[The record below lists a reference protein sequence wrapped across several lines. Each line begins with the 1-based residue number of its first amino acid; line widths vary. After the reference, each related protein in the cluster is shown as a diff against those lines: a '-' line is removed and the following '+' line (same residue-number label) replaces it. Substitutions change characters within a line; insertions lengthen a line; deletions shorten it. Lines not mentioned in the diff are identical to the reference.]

1 MTTEKIHIMSAE
13 GAVELDL
20 AAVKGQV
27 RIAVD
32 PNAVFA
38 RLRVHTAAA
47 EGLAADAVRATEIGE
62 YGGKLSVSVPEP
74 AATGGIVIGGNSF
87 GGGTAVFNGSF
98 VSGGTAVGDGDI
110 WIGGR
115 PIVVDGRVVVPQG
128 TVVTGGSETITVDV
142 VLPAGS
148 SSSVQTKHAETTV
161 RGAALK
167 TLRFRAHNGS
177 LKATR
182 ADVLDAV
189 THNGSVLVETVD
201 TELEAS
207 THNGSITIG
216 AYHGRCASVRTH
228 NGNASVAASPAST
241 GRLTARTHNGNIH
254 LVSAGHLDLETSTHR
269 GRIW

>member
-1 MTTEKIHIMSAE
+1 MTTDKIHIMSADC
-13 GAVELDL
+13 AVELDL
-20 AAVKGQV
+20 AVVKGQV

-32 PNAVFA
+32 PKAVFA

-47 EGLAADAVRATEIGE
+47 EGPASDAVLATEIGE
-62 YGGKLSVSVPEP
+62 YDGKLVVSVPEP
-74 AATGGIVIGGNSF
+74 AAAAGIVIGGNSF

-98 VSGGTAVGDGDI
+98 TTGGTAVGDGDI

-148 SSSVQTKHAETTV
+148 SASVQTKHAETTV
-161 RGAALK
+161 RGALR

-182 ADVLDAV
+182 ADVLDAD
-189 THNGSVLVETVD
+189 THNGSVQVETVD

-254 LVSAGHLDLETSTHR
+254 LVSAGHLDLKTSTHR

>member
-1 MTTEKIHIMSAE
+1 MTTEKIHIMSVE

-20 AAVKGQV
+20 ATVKGQV

-32 PNAVFA
+32 PKAVFA

-47 EGLAADAVRATEIGE
+47 EGPAADAVRATEIGE
-62 YGGKLSVSVPEP
+62 YGGKLVVSVPEP
-74 AATGGIVIGGNSF
+74 AAANGIVIGGNSF

-98 VSGGTAVGDGDI
+98 TAGGTAVRDGDI

-115 PIVVDGRVVVPQG
+115 PIVVDGRVAVPQG

-142 VLPAGS
+142 ILPVGS
-148 SSSVQTKHAETTV
+148 SSSVQTKNAETTV
-161 RGAALK
+161 RGALK

-182 ADVLDAV
+182 ADVLDAD
-189 THNGSVLVETVD
+189 THNGSVQVETVD

-254 LVSAGHLDLETSTHR
+254 LVSASHLDLKTSTHR
-269 GRIW
+269 GNIW

>member
-1 MTTEKIHIMSAE
+1 MTTEKIHIMSVE

-20 AAVKGQV
+20 ATVKGQV

-32 PNAVFA
+32 PKAVFA
-38 RLRVHTAAA
+38 RLRVHTTAT
-47 EGLAADAVRATEIGE
+47 EGPAADAVRTTEIGE
-62 YGGKLSVSVPEP
+62 YGGKLVVSVPEP
-74 AATGGIVIGGNSF
+74 AATDGIVIGGNSF
-87 GGGTAVFNGSF
+87 GGGTATFNGSF
-98 VSGGTAVGDGDI
+98 VSDGDI

-115 PIVVDGRVVVPQG
+115 PIVVGGRVVVPQG

-161 RGAALK
+161 RGALK
-167 TLRFRAHNGS
+167 SLRFRAHNGS

-182 ADVLDAV
+182 ADVLDTD

-201 TELEAS
+201 TELKAS
-207 THNGSITIG
+207 THNGSINIG

-254 LVSAGHLDLETSTHR
+254 LMSAGHLDLKTSTHC

>member
-1 MTTEKIHIMSAE
+1 MTTEKIHIMSVE

-20 AAVKGQV
+20 AVVKGQV

-32 PNAVFA
+32 PKAVFA

-47 EGLAADAVRATEIGE
+47 EGPAADAVRVTEIGE

-74 AATGGIVIGGNSF
+74 AAT
-87 GGGTAVFNGSF
+87 
-98 VSGGTAVGDGDI
+98 GGTAVGDGDI

-142 VLPAGS
+142 VLPTGS
-148 SSSVQTKHAETTV
+148 SASVQTKHAETTV
-161 RGAALK
+161 RGALR
-167 TLRFRAHNGS
+167 TLWFRAHNGS

-182 ADVLDAV
+182 ADVLDAD
-189 THNGSVLVETVD
+189 THNGSVQVETVE
-201 TELEAS
+201 TELKAS

-254 LVSAGHLDLETSTHR
+254 LVSAGHLDLKTSTHN
-269 GRIW
+269 GNIW

>member
-1 MTTEKIHIMSAE
+1 MTTEKIHVMSVE

-20 AAVKGQV
+20 AVVKGQV

-32 PNAVFA
+32 PKAVFA

-47 EGLAADAVRATEIGE
+47 EGPAADAVRATEIGE
-62 YGGKLSVSVPEP
+62 YGGKLAVSVPEP
-74 AATGGIVIGGNSF
+74 AATDGIVIGGNSF
-87 GGGTAVFNGSF
+87 GGGTAISNGSF
-98 VSGGTAVGDGDI
+98 VAGGTAVGDGDI

-115 PIVVDGRVVVPQG
+115 PIVVDGRVAVPQG

-148 SSSVQTKHAETTV
+148 SASVQTKNAETTV
-161 RGAALK
+161 RGALK

-177 LKATR
+177 LNATGV
-182 ADVLDAV
+182 DVLEAD
-189 THNGSVLVETVD
+189 THNGSIMVETVD
-201 TELEAS
+201 TQLKAS
-207 THNGSITIG
+207 THNGAISIG
-216 AYHGRCASVRTH
+216 AYHGSRASLRTH

-241 GRLTARTHNGNIH
+241 GRLTARTHNGNVH
-254 LVSAGHLDLETSTHR
+254 LIGSGHLDLKTSTHR